1 MAATVRKLQ
10 PHAPPR
16 RPVGVRPAPPERPP
30 FRDNPRL
37 ILLGILLLLAALVAM
52 ITLADRSTEFYPD
65 FLSEVVL
72 YALSVADLTML
83 VALAFVLARN
93 VIKLI
98 VERRRAL
105 PFARFR
111 AKLVAALLGMTIIP
125 SVLVLIVGSEL
136 IRNSAN
142 RWFNPPIEEVLSSA
156 NEIAGDYFEERS
168 GVVADHARRIAMGL
182 PADRLAAGDL
192 GVVRDAIAPEVTAGR
207 VGMVEVYQ
215 VRGEAGRPEV
225 SALVAVEAPTLP
237 RDHERAS
244 ADRLAARVAAGSTE
258 TRALDRLDSGSEL
271 VRAAALVRDGAGRP
285 VGVVVVSDPLSGE
298 LASHSRRITDA
309 YEAYS
314 QLKVLK
320 RPLEGVYLS
329 FFLMVTLMILVSAT
343 WMGLYVAKRITR
355 PVQALAAGARE
366 IGAGHLDHRIEP
378 ETADEF
384 GALVDAFNAMAAE
397 LAVSRRRIERSRI
410 DLEHKNLEVD
420 ERRRY
425 FETILGR
432 IATGVIA
439 VSADGRISA
448 INGAAERLLSLSGST
463 AGEPV
468 SVALGRDDL
477 SPLRRLV
484 DDQRTAVKDPAPHE
498 ISLVSDGRE
507 VRLSV
512 AATTLVSD
520 AGSIEGVVVVLDD
533 VTPLIRAQRVAAW
546 RDVARRLA
554 HEIKNPLTPIQ
565 LCAERLRRHFS
576 GSPPPTRALV
586 DECTGTIVGEVE
598 SLKALVDEF
607 SQFARMPA
615 PRAVPSDLHA
625 LLDDALSLYHGLL
638 RSVRIVRTYAA
649 ALPPVRVDAEQIRR
663 VVINL
668 VDNAIE
674 ALGGPD
680 GTAPGGGPGLITI
693 ETQHDLTNGVA
704 RVMVADNGPG
714 IPDADRE
721 KLFMPYYSTKRRG
734 SGLGLAIVRR
744 IVAEH
749 GGSIEVGDNQPTGTR
764 FTIELPC

>member
-1 MAATVRKLQ
+1 MSATVRKI
-10 PHAPPR
+10 PTPSNR
-16 RPVGVRPAPPERPP
+16 GVARPAAPARPP

-37 ILLGILLLLAALVAM
+37 ILLGIVLLGAALVAM

-93 VIKLI
+93 VIKLV

-156 NEIAGDYFEERS
+156 NEIAGDYYEERS
-168 GVVADHARRIAMGL
+168 GVVADHARRIADAL
-182 PADRLAAGDL
+182 PPARVVEGDV
-192 GVVRDAIAPEVTAGR
+192 GAVRDAIAPEVTEGR
-207 VGMVEVYQ
+207 IGMVEVYQ
-215 VRGEAGRPEV
+215 VKPDAAGRPDV
-225 SALVAVEAPTLP
+225 TALVAVEAPTLP

-244 ADRLAARVAAGSTE
+244 ADRLAARVAAGSTD

-271 VRAAALVRDGAGRP
+271 VRAASIVRDAAGTA
-285 VGVVVVSDPLSGE
+285 VGVVVASDALSGE
-298 LASHSRRITDA
+298 LASHSRRITEA

-343 WMGLYVAKRITR
+343 WLGLYVAKRITR
-355 PVQALAAGARE
+355 PVQMLAAGARE

-384 GALVDAFNAMAAE
+384 GALVDAFNAMAGE

-410 DLEHKNLEVD
+410 DLERKNQEND

-425 FETILGR
+425 FETILSR
-432 IATGVIA
+432 IATGVVA
-439 VSADGRISA
+439 VGPDGAVTA
-448 INGAAERLLSLSGST
+448 INGAALRLLGLQPPVV
-463 AGEPV
+463 GE
-468 SVALGRDDL
+468 ALRTVLAREDL
-477 SPLRRLV
+477 EPLRHLV
-484 DDQRTAVKDPAPHE
+484 EDRRPHALEPSAQE
-498 ISLVSDGRE
+498 ISLVSGGRE
-507 VRLSV
+507 TRLSV

-520 AGSIEGVVVVLDD
+520 SGSVEGTVLVLDD

-565 LCAERLRRHFS
+565 LCAERLRRHF
-576 GSPPPTRALV
+576 GQAPPPARALV
-586 DECTGTIVGEVE
+586 EECTGTIVGEVE

-615 PRAVPSDLHA
+615 PRAVPTDLHA
-625 LLDDALSLYHGLL
+625 LIDEALALYHGLL
-638 RSVRIVRTYAA
+638 RSVHIDRAFAA
-649 ALPPVRVDAEQIRR
+649 GLPLVRVDPEQIRR

-668 VDNAIE
+668 VDNAVE
-674 ALGGPD
+674 ALGGPEGAAPD
-680 GTAPGGGPGLITI
+680 GQVGRILV
-693 ETQHDLTNGVA
+693 ETQHDATNGVA
-704 RVMVADNGPG
+704 RIIVADNGPG
-714 IPDADRE
+714 IPEADRE

-749 GGSIEVGDNQPTGTR
+749 GGSIEVGSNPPTGTR